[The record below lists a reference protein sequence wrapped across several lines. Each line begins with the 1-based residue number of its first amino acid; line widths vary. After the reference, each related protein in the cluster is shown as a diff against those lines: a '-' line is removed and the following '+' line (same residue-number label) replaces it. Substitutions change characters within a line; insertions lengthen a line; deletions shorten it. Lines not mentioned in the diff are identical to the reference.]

1 MNKDKSIERLQVA
14 LNRISPLMQLVRKS
28 PEFKKWQRDTEVAIT
43 NIFGENTRHIND
55 FKEISYSLSAFGSST
70 PESSFQEAYTVGLHS
85 AQSVLQS
92 MIDEIKE
99 YWEKDTV
106 STSATSIP
114 MNINSR
120 NIFIIHGH
128 DHGAKETV
136 ARFLTYIKLNPIILH
151 EKPNLGRTIIQ
162 KFEDHTEEAAY
173 AIALL
178 TPDDI
183 GAAESERDN
192 LQNRARQN
200 VIFEFG
206 YFRGKLGPKRVC
218 GLKKGNIEDPT
229 DLSGVI
235 YIPFDDK
242 GTWKTELVKEMKAV
256 GIDIDADLVF

>member
-1 MNKDKSIERLQVA
+1 
-14 LNRISPLMQLVRKS
+14 VRKS
-28 PEFKKWQRDTEVAIT
+28 PEFKKWQRDTEIAIA
-43 NIFGENTRHIND
+43 NIFGENARHIND
-55 FKEISYSLSAFGSST
+55 FKEIRYSLGNFRSGT
-70 PESSFQEAYTVGLHS
+70 PESRFQEVYIDGLHS

-99 YWEKDTV
+99 YWEDDTV
-106 STSATSIP
+106 STSSTTIP
-114 MNINSR
+114 MNINIR

-136 ARFLTYIKLNPIILH
+136 ARFLSNLKLNPIILH
-151 EKPNLGRTIIQ
+151 EQPNLGRTIIQ
-162 KFEDHTEEAAY
+162 KFEEHTEKAAY

-192 LQNRARQN
+192 LRNRARQN

-235 YIPFDDK
+235 YIPLDDK
-242 GTWKTELVKEMKAV
+242 GAWKTELVKEMKAV
-256 GIDIDADLVF
+256 GIDIDANLVF